1 MESVTSYLAV
11 IALAAF
17 CLSGCRSENDA
28 IRTDAPHKME
38 SNRAKKDI
46 SSPKAQVKDTERRQ
60 SRLTSAPSARKLQ
73 KTIQTGGDL
82 RSPDNNLLEKHTALP
97 RMVDYGAD
105 KCIPC
110 KMMEPILRDLRSEY
124 AGKVDVIV
132 IDVQKNHQA
141 GRDARIR
148 VIPTQIFYD
157 ANGKEL
163 FRHKGF
169 YSREEILTKWRELG
183 FDVD

>member
-1 MESVTSYLAV
+1 
-11 IALAAF
+11 
-17 CLSGCRSENDA
+17 
-28 IRTDAPHKME
+28 
-38 SNRAKKDI
+38 
-46 SSPKAQVKDTERRQ
+46 
-60 SRLTSAPSARKLQ
+60 
-73 KTIQTGGDL
+73 
-82 RSPDNNLLEKHTALP
+82 
-97 RMVDYGAD
+97 MVDYGAD